1 MLNETSILG
10 LISGYDNKDEILDEL
25 ESLSPDEELEVLRT
39 LIGYEQMPPT
49 IEEFVKDPYYLGD
62 IYGDS
67 IFPIWMERLKKLY
80 PDPIRTSYTF
90 VSAGGAIG
98 TGKPRFSTIVSLY
111 DYCKFSMI
119 SDPYKFLRIDPTTTF
134 TMRYFNVNLPKAQE
148 TFLDPINIAFN
159 KSPYFRELHRRCGG
173 TAHGIRFKSA
183 SRPGHALSECIV
195 SCVISEVNFFK
206 KGMAMQIIDSVI
218 SRLESRMQLGFGF
231 IPHVILDSSDTTEDS
246 AVCDFI
252 KSSPYAS
259 ELIQFNTMIWEAK
272 AHLGIYFNNGSF
284 KVYAGDSEVA
294 PFILDKKLGLDI
306 SKLDPDRI
314 IECPNEVRSS
324 FETNIELALQ
334 EKCCIS
340 IRSTDNFIL
349 DKDTVK
355 SRFNL
360 PLVTEETIV
369 VDFYDKESIMS
380 VVGGILDVLP
390 IERRLYLRVDMGVSH
405 DHCGIAIAYFDGMVK
420 LSDESDKYYPSFKIP
435 VAFGISR
442 ISGQETPINKVR
454 DFILELAD
462 VREINAV
469 STDQYQSTQLRQ
481 ELNQHGV
488 YAHMISVDRNDN
500 AYVTWKN
507 LLMQDRCQVC
517 ENKKL
522 RTELLD
528 LKRYGRKIDHSAE
541 GINSKDI
548 ADASAGAVFDAYCDL
563 QHAAEPTK
571 FTKAKVLTNVT
582 ESLSKI
588 REIRATG
595 ALNNRN
601 MWS

>member
-10 LISGYDNKDEILDEL
+10 LVSQYDNKDEILQEL
-25 ESLSPDEELEVLRT
+25 ENLSPEDELEVLRN

-49 IEEFVKDPYYLGD
+49 IEEFIKDPYYLGD

-67 IFPIWMERLKKLY
+67 IFPIWMERLKVLY
-80 PDPIRTSYTF
+80 PDPIRTPYTF
-90 VSAGGAIG
+90 VSVGGAIG
-98 TGKPRFSTIVSLY
+98 TGKSRFSTIVSLY
-111 DYCKFSMI
+111 DYCKFSML
-119 SDPYKFLRIDPTTTF
+119 SNPYKFLGIDPTTTF

-148 TFLDPINIAFN
+148 TFLDPINIAFR
-159 KSPYFRELHRRCGG
+159 KSPYFQELHKKLGG

-252 KSSPYAS
+252 KSSPYAN
-259 ELIQFNTMIWEAK
+259 ELIQWTTMIWEAK
-272 AHLGIYFNNGSF
+272 AHMGIYFNKGSF
-284 KVYAGDSEVA
+284 RVYAGDSEIA
-294 PFILDKKLGLDI
+294 PFIIDDKIGFDE

-314 IECPNEVRSS
+314 VVCPNEVRSS

-334 EKCCIS
+334 EKCGIS
-340 IRSTDNFIL
+340 LKSTDRFIL

-360 PLVTEETIV
+360 PHVTDDVII

-380 VVGGILDVLP
+380 VVQQILDVLP
-390 IERRLYLRVDMGVSH
+390 IERKIYVRVDMGVSH
-405 DHCGIAIAYFDGMVK
+405 DHCGFAIVYFDGMK
-420 LSDESDKYYPSFKIP
+420 RLSDDSDKYYPTFKVP

-442 ISGQETPINKVR
+442 IPGQETPINKIR
-454 DFILELAD
+454 DFIIELGD
-462 VREINAV
+462 VREIAAV

-481 ELNQHGV
+481 ELNQHGI

-507 LLMQDRCQVC
+507 LLMQDRCNVC
-517 ENKKL
+517 MNRKAMI
-522 RTELLD
+522 ELLD
-528 LKRYGRKIDHSAE
+528 LKRFGRRIDHTAD
-541 GINSKDI
+541 GINSKDQ
-548 ADASAGAVFDAYCDL
+548 ADSIAGAVYDAYCNVKV
-563 QHAAEPTK
+563 ASEPTK
-571 FTKAKVLTNVT
+571 FVKTQVLEGVTSSLHKV
-582 ESLSKI
+582 
-588 REIRATG
+588 REIRLNG
-595 ALNNRN
+595 ALNSRDF
-601 MWS
+601 WR